1 MRKVR
6 ESIIISWEINKKKKE
21 LKKKECWKWM
31 DDVATQQ
38 EPNNNKCYTS
48 TFIYTSFKTVL

>member
-6 ESIIISWEINKKKKE
+6 ESIIISSEINK
-21 LKKKECWKWM
+21 KKKECWKWM

-48 TFIYTSFKTVL
+48 TYIYIYIYNIHFYR